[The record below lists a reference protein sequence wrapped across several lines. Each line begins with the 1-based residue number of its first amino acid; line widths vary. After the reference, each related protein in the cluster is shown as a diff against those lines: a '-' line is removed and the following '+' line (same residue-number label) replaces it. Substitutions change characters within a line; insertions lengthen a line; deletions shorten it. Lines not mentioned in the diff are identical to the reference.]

1 MHLYEQILELRHGL
15 GRSIINPAI
24 VSPQIGRMTGVT
36 IKYEICKIF
45 KALDNMQMR
54 KNRICKQTEMIIFTT
69 SDVCTIK
76 IISSK
81 L

>member
-36 IKYEICKIF
+36 IRYDMCKIF
-45 KALDNMQMR
+45 KALNNMQMR
-54 KNRICKQTEMIIFTT
+54 KNKICKQTEMIIFIAP
-69 SDVCTIK
+69 DVYTIK